1 MARGKFITFEGGEGA
16 GKSTQARLLAERL
29 RARGIHVVLTREPGG
44 SAFAEQIRELILDRD
59 TADHGALAETL
70 LFCAA
75 RADHL
80 ERTIRPA
87 LEAGHWVIC
96 DRFSDSTRV
105 YQGVAGGLPKGVIE
119 ALERLVVGNDV
130 PDVTIVL
137 DLPAADGLA
146 RARRRSDKAAKVTGD
161 SEPDSYEGR
170 PLSYHE
176 RLRDGFL
183 MIATAEPERCVVVDA
198 LQPSQ
203 DVVEQVWATIEA
215 RVLRQGA

>member
-1 MARGKFITFEGGEGA
+1 MAKGKFITFEGGEGA
-16 GKSTQARLLAERL
+16 GKSSQAKLLAERL
-29 RARGIHVVLTREPGG
+29 RARGLHVVLTREPGG
-44 SAFAEQIRELILDRD
+44 SAFAEQVRSLILGRD
-59 TADHGALAETL
+59 TADHNALAEAL

-105 YQGVAGGLPKGVIE
+105 YQGVAGGLSKGVIE
-119 ALERLVVGNDV
+119 ALEQLVVADDF
-130 PDVTIVL
+130 PHVTIVL

-146 RARRRSDKAAKVTGD
+146 RARGRNEKASGGCGGD
-161 SEPDSYEGR
+161 TDSFECR
-170 PLSYHE
+170 PIAYHE

-183 MIATAEPERCVVVDA
+183 MIATAEPERCVVIDA
-198 LQPSQ
+198 MQTQ
-203 DVVEQVWATIEA
+203 EEVAEQVWATIEA